1 MSTENKDPKRTK
13 SIEEQADERRREIAE
28 RLHPTEQ
35 SVKTEEIEKDKA
47 EVQSVETNT
56 SEISEISE
64 PVKKP
69 VMEPEQNIKGS
80 GKGGD
85 KSAFEKVLQEIKSS
99 HDEIILNDIKIT
111 VEPVEETP
119 VEEEHEKIETEEKAG
134 SQVEEIQVMQAEDT
148 FIKSVEEPIEH
159 NVPET
164 PEVIETP
171 LIEET
176 QAVEEIPAIEE
187 PVNDAEPYTRPVIE
201 QHSFEA
207 KTEKQKAVH
216 ESKMVTDFDAHLF
229 SHGTFYKVFDKFG
242 AQLTHEMGLEG
253 VRFTTWAPNANSISV
268 IGEFNGWLEGKHEM
282 TLVHDSGIW
291 SRFIP
296 LLKEGD
302 TYKFSI
308 NSKVDGNYRRKIDP
322 YAFRSEHRPKDASII
337 HNINKY
343 EWKDSEWMNKRAAE
357 GDKLNKPMNIYELH
371 LGSWRRDYENKIF
384 PNDWGYLSYSQ
395 LAGEIVGY
403 VKKMG
408 YTHIELLPV
417 MEHPLDISWG
427 YQVTHYFA
435 PSSRFGQPDDFMY
448 FVDHCHQNGIGVIL
462 DWVPAHFPADDHALA
477 FFDGKQIYAYES
489 WKKGFHKD
497 WNTYVF
503 DYSRPQVQN
512 FLISS
517 ALFWFEKYHIDALR
531 VDAVASMLYLD
542 YSRDQ
547 GEWEPN
553 IHGGRENLEAI
564 EFLKHLNDVTH
575 KYHPDVMMIA
585 EESTSWPGVSHT
597 IENNGLGFDMKWNMG
612 WMNDTLLYFS
622 KDPVHRKFH
631 QSKLTF
637 SLWYA
642 FSENFVLPISHDEVV
657 HGKKSLLE
665 KMPGDTWQKFA
676 NLRLF
681 MGFMFGHPGKKLN
694 FMTTDIAQYNEWNS
708 EQSME
713 WNLLEMVEM
722 NKKYNQFT
730 NDLNHLYTSHPA
742 LYAVDFS
749 SDGFHWVDFS
759 DALNSVLSFYRIDKD
774 KNEIIL
780 FTFNM
785 TPTVRDE
792 YTVGVPEAGFWK
804 EIFNSDAEIY
814 GGSGIGNYGGKQSEP
829 VKFKTWDNSIKVT
842 LPPLAVNVYMLERDV
857 DTQVEPG
864 IETVEDLYVDTDAGG
879 D

>member
-1 MSTENKDPKRTK
+1 LDKENKNTNKPK
-13 SIEEQADERRREIAE
+13 SIKEQTEERKRQIIEKLHAAE
-28 RLHPTEQ
+28 KPVNTEQ
-35 SVKTEEIEKDKA
+35 FPKAENTEPAKIEQPVQKISVEKIPVEEIPVEKMPVAHEPEQKQ
-47 EVQSVETNT
+47 EKPV
-56 SEISEISE
+56 SE
-64 PVKKP
+64 PVLQ
-69 VMEPEQNIKGS
+69 VKGS

-85 KSAFEKVLQEIKSS
+85 KSAFDKVLQEIKSS
-99 HDEIILNDIKIT
+99 HDEIILNDIKLIVEST
-111 VEPVEETP
+111 EELFTAPAAEPVAEPIKQTEQTVIVSANEP
-119 VEEEHEKIETEEKAG
+119 AEKISNNPAAQEQEEYK
-134 SQVEEIQVMQAEDT
+134 Q
-148 FIKSVEEPIEH
+148 
-159 NVPET
+159 
-164 PEVIETP
+164 
-171 LIEET
+171 
-176 QAVEEIPAIEE
+176 
-187 PVNDAEPYTRPVIE
+187 PVIE
-201 QHSFEA
+201 QHSFEVI
-207 KTEKQKAVH
+207 TNNDSNSDT
-216 ESKMVTDFDAHLF
+216 SKVVTDFDAHLF
-229 SHGTFYKVFDKFG
+229 SHGTFYKIFDKFG
-242 AQLTHEMGLEG
+242 AQLTNENGIDG
-253 VRFTTWAPNANSISV
+253 ARFTTWAPNAGSISI
-268 IGEFNGWLEGKHEM
+268 IGEFNGWQEGLHDMARIHE
-282 TLVHDSGIW
+282 SGIW
-291 SRFIP
+291 SMFIP
-296 LLKEGD
+296 NLKEGD

-308 NSKVDGNYRRKIDP
+308 NSQADGITRRKIDP

-343 EWKDSEWMNKRAAE
+343 QWKDSEWMNTRAAE
-357 GDKLNKPMNIYELH
+357 KDKLAKPMNIYELH
-371 LGSWRRDYENKIF
+371 LGSWRRDYENKEF
-384 PNDWGYLSYSQ
+384 PNEWGYLSYGQ
-395 LAGEIVGY
+395 LAGEIVAY

-435 PSSRFGQPDDFMY
+435 PSSRFGEPDDFMY

-477 FFDGKQIYAYES
+477 FYDGKQIYAYES

-517 ALFWFEKYHIDALR
+517 ALFWLEKYHIDGLR

-575 KYHPDVMMIA
+575 KYHPDVLMIA

-597 IENNGLGFDMKWNMG
+597 IEEGGLGFDMKWNMG
-612 WMNDTLLYFS
+612 WMNDILLYFS
-622 KDPVHRKFH
+622 KEPVHRKFH
-631 QSKLTF
+631 QGKITF

-708 EQSME
+708 EQSLE
-713 WNLLEMVEM
+713 WNLLNLVDM
-722 NKKYNQFT
+722 NAKYNQFM

-742 LYAVDFS
+742 LYENDFS
-749 SDGFHWVDFS
+749 SDGFHWIDFA
-759 DALNSVLSFYRIDKD
+759 DALNSVLSFYRISKD
-774 KNEIIL
+774 KSEIIL

-785 TPTVRDE
+785 TPTVRNE
-792 YTVGVPEAGFWK
+792 YSLGVPEAGFWK

-814 GGSGIGNYGGKQSEP
+814 GGSGIGNFGGKQSEP
-829 VKFKTWDNSIKVT
+829 VKYKTWENSIKAT
-842 LPPLAVNVYMLERDV
+842 LPPLALNIYKLERV
-857 DTQVEPG
+857 EVTTAIEPG
-864 IETVEDLYVDTDAGG
+864 IANVEDYYVDEDTGGG

>member
-1 MSTENKDPKRTK
+1 MIYLSDNHINTNPERYK
-13 SIEEQADERRREIAE
+13 SIEEQAEERKKQIDNKLHPEKLHPEMLHADEVIPNEITIIAE
-28 RLHPTEQ
+28 PVAEEHTEE
-35 SVKTEEIEKDKA
+35 KIITEEI
-47 EVQSVETNT
+47 
-56 SEISEISE
+56 
-64 PVKKP
+64 PV
-69 VMEPEQNIKGS
+69 
-80 GKGGD
+80 
-85 KSAFEKVLQEIKSS
+85 
-99 HDEIILNDIKIT
+99 EIIID
-111 VEPVEETP
+111 E
-119 VEEEHEKIETEEKAG
+119 
-134 SQVEEIQVMQAEDT
+134 QQAES
-148 FIKSVEEPIEH
+148 K
-159 NVPET
+159 
-164 PEVIETP
+164 
-171 LIEET
+171 LI
-176 QAVEEIPAIEE
+176 
-187 PVNDAEPYTRPVIE
+187 
-201 QHSFEA
+201 
-207 KTEKQKAVH
+207 
-216 ESKMVTDFDAHLF
+216 TDFDAHLF
-229 SHGTFYKVFDKFG
+229 NNGTFYKVFEKFG
-242 AQLTHEMGLEG
+242 AQLANENGADG

-268 IGEFNGWLEGKHEM
+268 IGEFNGWHEGHHEM
-282 TLVHDSGIW
+282 IKVHETGLW
-291 SRFIP
+291 SLFIP
-296 LLKEGD
+296 NLKEGD

-308 NSKVDGNYRRKIDP
+308 NSNVDGNYRRKIDP
-322 YAFRSEHRPKDASII
+322 YAFRSEHRPKDASIV
-337 HNINKY
+337 HNIHKY
-343 EWKDSEWMNKRAAE
+343 QWKDSEWMNNRAAE
-357 GDKLNKPMNIYELH
+357 KDKLSKPMNIYELH
-371 LGSWRRDYENKIF
+371 LGSWRRDYDNKDF
-384 PNDWGYLSYSQ
+384 PNEWGYLSYGQ
-395 LAGEIVGY
+395 LAGEIVAY

-435 PSSRFGQPDDFMY
+435 PSSRFGEPQDFMY

-477 FFDGKQIYAYES
+477 FYDGKQIYAYES

-503 DYSRPQVQN
+503 DYSRPQVQI

-517 ALFWFEKYHIDALR
+517 ALFRLEIYHIDGLR

-553 IHGGRENLEAI
+553 ILGGRENLEAI
-564 EFLKHLNDVTH
+564 EFLKHLNDVVH
-575 KYHPDVMMIA
+575 KYHPDTFMIA

-597 IENNGLGFDMKWNMG
+597 IEDGGLGFDMKWNMG
-612 WMNDTLLYFS
+612 WMNDILLYFS
-622 KDPVHRKFH
+622 KDPIHRKFH
-631 QSKLTF
+631 QGKITF

-681 MGFMFGHPGKKLN
+681 MAFMFGHPGKKLN

-708 EQSME
+708 EQSLE
-713 WNLLEMVEM
+713 WQLVEM
-722 NKKYNQFT
+722 NTKYNQFM
-730 NDLNHLYTSHPA
+730 NDLSHLYTSHPA
-742 LYAVDFS
+742 LYEVDFK

-759 DALNSVLSFYRIDKD
+759 DALNSILSFYRISKD
-774 KNEIIL
+774 KKEILL

-785 TPTVRDE
+785 TPTVRNQ

-814 GGSGIGNYGGKQSEP
+814 GGSGIGNFGGKKSEP
-829 VKFKTWDNSIKVT
+829 VKYKTWDNSIKVT
-842 LPPLAVNVYMLERDV
+842 LPPLAVNIYQLERPIA
-857 DTQVEPG
+857 DTEIEPG